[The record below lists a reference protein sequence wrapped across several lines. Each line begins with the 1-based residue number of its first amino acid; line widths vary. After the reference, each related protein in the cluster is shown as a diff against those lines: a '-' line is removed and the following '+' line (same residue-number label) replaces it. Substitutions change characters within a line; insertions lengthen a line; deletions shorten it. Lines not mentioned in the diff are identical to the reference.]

1 MNRQDE
7 SPRSRGDRA
16 EIARR
21 SRVRPP
27 QAKTVVQRLL
37 QRDPAL
43 RMSAAEL
50 ISEPWVLGR
59 DVPGEPM
66 PATHE
71 RLLAF
76 TKVSHFM
83 MNHSLIVDRS
93 NDYA

>member
-1 MNRQDE
+1 MRSGRISYDSAEWEHVSPQARYARDAPEMSRQDE
-7 SPRSRGDRA
+7 SPRSR
-16 EIARR
+16 AR
-21 SRVRPP
+21 P

-37 QRDPAL
+37 QRDPTL

-76 TKVSHFM
+76 TKV
-83 MNHSLIVDRS
+83 
-93 NDYA
+93 